1 MVVRQRTL
9 TKADFV
15 DAATEYVDEHGLN
28 ALTMRVLGDLLG
40 VDATACYR
48 HFRSKGAL
56 LAAMVDG
63 LFLSIHE
70 AVPVGGS
77 PRERLEA
84 QMIASRRA
92 FVAHPQLAAA
102 IAVSEGDSPAA
113 LQLMKNS
120 IADLRRLGLSG
131 DNLVRGYQAVE
142 SYCIGASIF
151 DMSRA
156 PENMSI
162 RRARYRFLEDE
173 AFDKVAR
180 SDKSVADATEAAFAL
195 GMHALLDFVETLAD

>member
-1 MVVRQRTL
+1 MARERTL

-15 DAATEYVDEHGLN
+15 EVATKFVDENGLN
-28 ALTMRVLGDLLG
+28 ALTMRALGDLLG

-63 LFLSIHE
+63 LFLSIYE

-84 QMIASRRA
+84 QMMASRRA

-113 LQLMKNS
+113 RQLMQNS
-120 IADLRRLGLSG
+120 ISDLRKMGLSG
-131 DNLVRGYQAVE
+131 DDLVRGYQIIE
-142 SYCIGASIF
+142 SYCVGSSIF
-151 DMSRA
+151 DMARA
-156 PENMSI
+156 PDNMAI
-162 RRARYRFLEDE
+162 RRARYRTLEDE
-173 AFDKVAR
+173 AFDGVAR
-180 SDKSVADATEAAFAL
+180 SEKAVADTTEAAFAM
-195 GMHALLDFVETLAD
+195 GMHALLDYVESLAD